1 MNFKNLKLFVL
12 DNDDTL
18 MRSSPLISSYVEKN
32 WPQFSSEKLKIKERT
47 ISIMQ
52 YFYNI
57 VEKNIGEG
65 NIKDFDFIFVNEDSS
80 KSAILNIYERMIQ
93 IVYYIYN
100 EVNCEIIRAKKLNI
114 KPNIPNFNAVR
125 NDVIR
130 GSQNDDIDFED
141 TNYYRPLTEIIES
154 LADLQ
159 REKELF
165 AKKSNECFTIY
176 CNLYTLMKGKI
187 YNQQMEH
194 MQPILACI
202 ELAKYSKEMF
212 LENRDFTL
220 ETDGKKDA
228 KEGKV
233 PYEEIYK
240 EINWFPFV
248 RENVINLQETFK
260 DRLVSLTAHNGIDN
274 MHGRE
279 FYAKGDA
286 VHSIHQ
292 DIKHY
297 GQRFHPYEHIPG
309 IRRPRADK
317 GETIEGFTGFR
328 DLKGVVVLEDS
339 LEVLR
344 QILRHGG
351 TPIFINY
358 DRRPNPDGFAEVH
371 STKSENIYKILLE
384 LGYDSDNPDNILQK
398 PKILHK

>member
-1 MNFKNLKLFVL
+1 MNFDNLKLFVL

-18 MRSSPLISSYVEKN
+18 MRSSPLISSYVERT

-52 YFYNI
+52 YFYNK
-57 VEKNIGEG
+57 VENESNFKQ
-65 NIKDFDFIFVNEDSS
+65 FDFIFTNDDNNRSD
-80 KSAILNIYERMIQ
+80 ILNIYDRMIQ
-93 IVYYIYN
+93 IVNYVYS
-100 EVNCEIIRAKKLNI
+100 EVNNEIVRAKKLNI

-130 GSQNDDIDFED
+130 GSQNDDNDFED
-141 TNYYRPLTEIIES
+141 SHYYRPLTEIIES

-159 REKELF
+159 REKDLF
-165 AKKSNECFTIY
+165 AKNSPECFTLY
-176 CNLYTLMKGKI
+176 CNLFTLMKSNI
-187 YNQQMEH
+187 YNQEMKH
-194 MQPILACI
+194 LQPILVCI

-220 ETDGKKDA
+220 ETDGKKSA
-228 KEGKV
+228 KEGKI
-233 PYEEIYK
+233 PYDEIYK
-240 EINWFPFV
+240 EINWFPMV
-248 RENVINLQETFK
+248 RENVTNLQKKFG

-279 FYAKGDA
+279 FSAKGDA
-286 VHSIHQ
+286 VHSINP

-317 GETIEGFTGFR
+317 GETIEGFTGYR
-328 DLKGVVVLEDS
+328 DLRGVVVLEDS

-344 QILRHGG
+344 QIYRHGG

-371 STKSENIYKILLE
+371 STKPENIYGVLSE
-384 LGYDSDNPDNILQK
+384 LGYGSNNPEEILQK
-398 PKILHK
+398 PKTLIR